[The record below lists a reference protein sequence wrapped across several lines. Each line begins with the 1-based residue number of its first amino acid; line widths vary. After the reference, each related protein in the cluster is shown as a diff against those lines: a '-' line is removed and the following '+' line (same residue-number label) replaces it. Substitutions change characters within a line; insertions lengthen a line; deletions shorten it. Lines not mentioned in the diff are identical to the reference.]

1 MSLYVRPGEKI
12 IVPEVVVDSG
22 VAGVGAAAVVVAHH
36 TQPVVVIVLRILS
49 QLPLRPR
56 RGGGELE
63 IVQIPAW
70 VILRVLPVMISLL
83 QCSPEGDEAAEDDDN
98 NDDDNDCDHG
108 PGGLG

>member
-1 MSLYVRPGEKI
+1 MG
-12 IVPEVVVDSG
+12 
-22 VAGVGAAAVVVAHH
+22 AAVVVADH
-36 TQPVVVIVLRILS
+36 TQSVVVTIIIS

-63 IVQIPAW
+63 VVQVPPRIV
-70 VILRVLPVMISLL
+70 LRVLPVMISLP
-83 QCSPEGDEAAEDDDN
+83 QCSPEGDGAAEDDDH

>member
-1 MSLYVRPGEKI
+1 MGT
-12 IVPEVVVDSG
+12 
-22 VAGVGAAAVVVAHH
+22 AVVVADH
-36 TQPVVVIVLRILS
+36 TQSVVVTIIIS

-63 IVQIPAW
+63 VVQVPPRIV
-70 VILRVLPVMISLL
+70 LRVLPVVISLL
-83 QCSPEGDEAAEDDDN
+83 QSSPEGDEAAEDDDN

>member
-1 MSLYVRPGEKI
+1 MG
-12 IVPEVVVDSG
+12 
-22 VAGVGAAAVVVAHH
+22 AAVVVAHH
-36 TQPVVVIVLRILS
+36 AQHVVLIVIS
-49 QLPLRPR
+49 PQLPLRPR

-70 VILRVLPVMISLL
+70 VVLRVLPVMISLL